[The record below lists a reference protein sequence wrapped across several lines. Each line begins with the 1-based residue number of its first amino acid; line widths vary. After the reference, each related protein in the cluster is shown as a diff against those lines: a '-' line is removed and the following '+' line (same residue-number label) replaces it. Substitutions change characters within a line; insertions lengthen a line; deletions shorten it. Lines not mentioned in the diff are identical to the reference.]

1 MDSSQLSVLL
11 LNSCLIV
18 QFSSKQVDKIM
29 KWLCIWLFITDMLIK
44 KKKIKSHVLYSY
56 IRIFDSVFCNLLSCR
71 DIWKGKNSNFLQVFG
86 TLKSKE
92 LALTSIKN
100 KTKVL
105 FQNNHTEI
113 PYIKRNVCAWQC
125 SMSKV

>member
-1 MDSSQLSVLL
+1 MFYIHILGYST
-11 LNSCLIV
+11 
-18 QFSSKQVDKIM
+18 QFSVI
-29 KWLCIWLFITDMLIK
+29 CYRVEI
-44 KKKIKSHVLYSY
+44 YE
-56 IRIFDSVFCNLLSCR
+56 RE
-71 DIWKGKNSNFLQVFG
+71 KNSNFLQVFS

-113 PYIKRNVCAWQC
+113 PYIKRNVCAWLC